1 MLNSFEFGRSGSPSY
16 NFAADGRK
24 ILIGRY
30 NFYEMQTKPT
40 QITTIKQS
48 TTSKQ
53 ICK

>member
-30 NFYEMQTKPT
+30 NFYEKQTKPT
-40 QITTIKQS
+40 NHYKTINNIKANM
-48 TTSKQ
+48 
-53 ICK
+53 